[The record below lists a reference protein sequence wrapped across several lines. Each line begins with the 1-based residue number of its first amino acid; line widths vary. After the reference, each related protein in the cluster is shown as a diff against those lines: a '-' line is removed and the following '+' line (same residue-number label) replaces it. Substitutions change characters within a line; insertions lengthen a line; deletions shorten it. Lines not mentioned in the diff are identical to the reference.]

1 MKVIQPVY
9 RSTNLSKKY
18 FELYFPRHASDIEH
32 GGFLKIQTVVLL
44 QRPNREITGMRNRYF
59 RYPFMYSVVT
69 DFMNLFAGYP
79 SQRQFSRG
87 VVYSGTCG
95 GEFLVSVAPFSSVLV
110 VLSSKTKTPNQRPL
124 LRSRP
129 RSKRP

>member
-1 MKVIQPVY
+1 MKVIQLVY

-18 FELYFPRHASDIEH
+18 FW
-32 GGFLKIQTVVLL
+32 VVFSPYWTWRLSQNSNCCSPPNS

-69 DFMNLFAGYP
+69 DFINLFAGYP

-95 GEFLVSVAPFSSVLV
+95 GEFLVSVAPFGCVLV

-124 LRSRP
+124 HRSRP

>member
-1 MKVIQPVY
+1 MKVIQLVY
-9 RSTNLSKKY
+9 RSTNLSKKC

-32 GGFLKIQTVVLL
+32 GGFIKIQTVVLF
-44 QRPNREITGMRNRYF
+44 QRPNGEITGMRNRYF
-59 RYPFMYSVVT
+59 RYPFMHAVVT
-69 DFMNLFAGYP
+69 DVMNLFAGYP

-95 GEFLVSVAPFSSVLV
+95 GEFLVSVAPFGSVLV
-110 VLSSKTKTPNQRPL
+110 GLPSKTKTPNQRSHH
-124 LRSRP
+124 RSRQ